1 MLECVG
7 VTPHDFKVSPK
18 KEKSKMLD
26 MEYQG
31 PEEPATAAVLAKKLN
46 VVDHDSGFAV
56 RHCPGMRPFL
66 NWQAG
71 VMISE
76 KRNMRVG
83 KRWEMQNV
91 SLFFLKGY
99 GNTRDEA
106 IENAIK
112 AGRKQ

>member
-1 MLECVG
+1 MIEI
-7 VTPHDFKVSPK
+7 DQI
-18 KEKSKMLD
+18 E
-26 MEYQG
+26 
-31 PEEPATAAVLAKKLN
+31 PEEPATAAVLEKKLN

-71 VMISE
+71 VLISE
-76 KRNMRVG
+76 KRQMRVG
-83 KRWEMQNV
+83 RQWIPLTV
-91 SLFFLKGY
+91 SLFCLKGY